1 MIKQPTDE
9 FIDDLLQPIS
19 DIYESANYK
28 VLSIITNRLK
38 SIGELSATDA
48 GRLSILLKNKDL
60 KEIEKV
66 LSDATE
72 LSIKEIDSIVT
83 KSAKYN
89 DELNESLYKARNLT
103 PATIATDSALLSV
116 ANAAKKNMVDSVV
129 NLSNTTSFLING
141 KMTSIAKTYNY
152 AINRAAFEVQQGLFD
167 YNTAMRGVIKEL
179 ADSGIRVTEEGTRM
193 VDFESGSSRRLD
205 SQVMLNV
212 REGISRLN
220 EEYRAMQGKQFG
232 ADGVE
237 LSVHSL
243 SEPIHAQYQGRQF
256 SLKEFERI
264 QNSMQRRFFTNNCR
278 HSSAPIILG
287 ISEPTYSEKE
297 LAEINA
303 ESNKQVE
310 YTTRQKDA
318 DGNYIKKKLPKYK
331 MTQVLRKNELE
342 IRRLKDNKNQFDIMN
357 DKPIIAEL
365 NKKISARTKYYKMI
379 AQETGLETKPFR
391 TRVVK

>member
-1 MIKQPTDE
+1 MTNKQPTDE
-9 FIDDLLQPIS
+9 FIDDLLEPIS

-28 VLSIITNRLK
+28 VLSIITNRIR

-48 GRLSILLKNKDL
+48 GRLSILIKNKDL
-60 KEIEKV
+60 KEIEKII
-66 LSDATE
+66 SDATK
-72 LSIKEIDSIVT
+72 LSVKEIDLIVT
-83 KSAKYN
+83 KSAEYN
-89 DELNESLYKARNLT
+89 DELSVSLYKARNLT

-152 AINRAAFEVQQGLFD
+152 AINRAVFEVQQGLFD
-167 YNTAMRGVIKEL
+167 YNTTLRSVIKEL
-179 ADSGIRVTEEGTRM
+179 ADSGIRT
-193 VDFESGSSRRLD
+193 VDFESGYSRRLD
-205 SQVMLNV
+205 SQAMLNV

-220 EEYRAMQGKQFG
+220 EEYRATQGRQFG

-264 QNSMQRRFFTNNCR
+264 QNSLQRRFFTNNCR
-278 HSSAPIILG
+278 HASSHIILG

-318 DGNYIKKKLPKYK
+318 DGNYIKKKLPKYQ